1 MGWKKDTSQQRVR
14 SIAESIG
21 EIEIT
26 DLTRE
31 MNLANVKLR
40 KPKRIHGVHLYLQ
53 PTNEKQLIEELLSC
67 EDVAAARAI
76 LRRAHLHE
84 REVGRIIRDF
94 DAAQIHF
101 QGIRLH
107 ALTYRP
113 IGDQEQAVARAVLM
127 AAAIDLAARK
137 ALTEAFPEE
146 PAFVCAAGASY
157 GATLAT
163 KSGERGDSE
172 LLFLGDA
179 ANQGAKILD
188 AAYRLRVTE
197 DLREMLDDED
207 LGITVCDLDDGTFKL
222 VIEQDAIE
230 DGAAR
235 YGIAWTL
242 ETSIKRVLADA
253 DAIPVD
259 AVKISEATAE
269 IDKSTLGLSNSKLND
284 AVSAFADV
292 DGFTAIVEQATTNA
306 RRAELVKDF
315 HIIRYEL
322 NYVRKDDCPG
332 TLRIQYQG
340 DRIQTLRHLPH
351 DDAPARAMR
360 ALEVAAGWQSS
371 IRETLPDVIDLGEL
385 RLAIGVAAGPTL
397 VSKLGTRG
405 NRDVL
410 ALGAGVQR
418 AERIQRNIDGDE
430 LRHRRCR
437 PRRAARG
444 HRRAVRMA
452 RRRPGLH
459 HRGPPRQP
467 ARPRPAGRAAQ
478 RRRAPARPGEQRP
491 LPGRPGRGRCAPR
504 ERTGDRCRAAA
515 ALGALSATPRSTQPA
530 RSWPSA
536 TRACASPSAR
546 TTSRWPRG
554 RSSSSCP
561 TARWTRSRCG
571 SSSGSATP
579 ARRPTPTTPPDA
591 GP

>member
-1 MGWKKDTSQQRVR
+1 MGWKKDKSEQRVNR
-14 SIAESIG
+14 IAEGIG
-21 EIEIT
+21 EIEIA

-53 PTNEKQLIEELLSC
+53 PTNEKQLVEELLSC
-67 EDVAAARAI
+67 EDIGAAKAI
-76 LRRAHLHE
+76 LRRVHIYE
-84 REVGRIIRDF
+84 REAGRIIRDF

-101 QGIRLH
+101 QGVRLH

-113 IGDQEQAVARAVLM
+113 VGDQEQVVARAVLM
-127 AAAIDLAARK
+127 AAAIDLAARE
-137 ALTEAFPEE
+137 ALAEAFPDD

-188 AAYRLRVTE
+188 PAYRLRVTE
-197 DLREMLDDED
+197 DLRDTLDDEHLGVTVGD
-207 LGITVCDLDDGTFKL
+207 LHDGTFKL
-222 VIEQDAIE
+222 VTDQQAIE

-235 YGIAWTL
+235 YGIPWTL
-242 ETSIKRVLADA
+242 EASTKRVLADA

-259 AVKISEATAE
+259 AVKISKATAE
-269 IDKSTLGLSNSKLND
+269 INKAALGLSNSKLNN

-306 RRAELVKDF
+306 QRAELVKDF

-322 NYVRKDDCPG
+322 NYVRKDDYPG

-351 DDAPARAMR
+351 DDPAARVMR

-371 IRETLPDVIDLGEL
+371 IRETLPDVVDLDEL

-397 VSKLGTRG
+397 ISRLGTRG

-410 ALGAGVQR
+410 ALGSGVRR

-430 LRHRRCR
+430 L
-437 PRRAARG
+437 G
-444 HRRAVRMA
+444 IDGAVRDELPEDIA
-452 RRRPGLH
+452 ELFTWR
-459 HRGPPRQP
+459 
-467 ARPRPAGRAAQ
+467 AGAQ
-478 RRRAPARPGEQRP
+478 GHITEDLRVNQLALAQQ
-491 LPGRPGRGRCAPR
+491 
-504 ERTGDRCRAAA
+504 AA
-515 ALGALSATPRSTQPA
+515 ALSAGDRQHVHETNGRHRIGSAAPVGAGLGLAAGALAAHRAVARETDAAPRRRWA
-530 RSWPSA
+530 R
-536 TRACASPSAR
+536 
-546 TTSRWPRG
+546 
-554 RSSSSCP
+554 
-561 TARWTRSRCG
+561 
-571 SSSGSATP
+571 
-579 ARRPTPTTPPDA
+579 
-591 GP
+591 